1 MACSMPVRASAAS
14 GPKSRCARVRYH
26 SGSTADQTTGGCN
39 AAVQRRP
46 GTRRLRLGHGR
57 LHAYYHRLAQH
68 RRPAVERAIANLTG
82 QQPVASA
89 PTTTE
94 PDEDVDDTPDPDE
107 DVAED
112 DLPEEPPEA

>member
-1 MACSMPVRASAAS
+1 MPQYSDDQAHAVF
-14 GPKSRCARVRYH
+14 ARDMDDV
-26 SGSTADQTTGGCN
+26 
-39 AAVQRRP
+39 
-46 GTRRLRLGHGR
+46 
-57 LHAYYHRLAQH
+57 HAYYHQLAQQH
-68 RRPAVERAIANLTG
+68 QPAVERAIANLTG

-94 PDEDVDDTPDPDE
+94 PDEDVDDTPDTDE